1 MGNPFINMQQIFD
14 EIFDTISASSNKCYA
29 YTIFSSVCITQKFR
43 HVQSIIEIN
52 DFISPY
58 IYKI

>member
-14 EIFDTISASSNKCYA
+14 EIFDTIFASSNKCYA

-43 HVQSIIEIN
+43 HVQKYN
-52 DFISPY
+52 RN
-58 IYKI
+58 K